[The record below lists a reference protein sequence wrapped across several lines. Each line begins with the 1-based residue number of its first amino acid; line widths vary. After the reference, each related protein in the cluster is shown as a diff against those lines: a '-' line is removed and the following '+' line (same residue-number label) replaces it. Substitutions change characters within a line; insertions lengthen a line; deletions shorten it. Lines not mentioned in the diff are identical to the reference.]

1 MKNIVLGT
9 AILFAAGIP
18 PAVSAQA
25 DENVCK
31 APMDQWQPREA
42 LQTKLEGQGWQVV
55 RIKTDEGCYEV
66 YATDAQGKKIEAY
79 FDPHSLE
86 PVKVQEG

>member
-1 MKNIVLGT
+1 MKNRILAAAIPFVTGIVLT
-9 AILFAAGIP
+9 A
-18 PAVSAQA
+18 SAQA
-25 DENVCK
+25 DDNICK

-42 LQTKLEGQGWQVV
+42 LQHKLENQGWQIV

-66 YATDAQGKKIEAY
+66 YATDAHGKRIEAY